1 MRSRV
6 ELLRQQLQKEKDNV
20 KKNKQLTKD
29 AIQKKVEVNK
39 IQQWVGM
46 VLARRSRTPATRWTA
61 SKTSAGATK
70 SSG

>member
-29 AIQKKVEVNK
+29 AIQKKVEINK
-39 IQQWVGM
+39 IQQWVR
-46 VLARRSRTPATRWTA
+46 VV
-61 SKTSAGATK
+61 
-70 SSG
+70 

>member
-29 AIQKKVEVNK
+29 AIQKKVEINK
-39 IQQWVGM
+39 IQQWVRM
-46 VLARRSRTPATRWTA
+46 V
-61 SKTSAGATK
+61 
-70 SSG
+70 